1 MRLAWLSV
9 SIGGRGSVGLA
20 KSMAVA
26 WLLGA
31 GIAAT
36 VSGAAAQTG
45 RAELL
50 VVTTVQTEN
59 PTGLSLSLELRAV
72 SADGSS
78 ARTVLSGLPDG
89 GWVQFSPDRR
99 SFAFITNTKDLVI
112 VRVDGSGRNALAPS
126 VAAYAWSAGGKR
138 LAYAS
143 AGAHSQIYTI
153 GIDGSAPR
161 RLTSSARRRTDR
173 FHPFNT
179 LAWSSDGRRIA
190 FTSQRAD
197 WKGRPLAGQLFTINS
212 DGKGQKRLRGL
223 GNFVPEEPAWSP
235 TRQELAV
242 GGVVDAGVL
251 LVRPDRGSVGAVY
264 GTRCCVGV
272 SPTWS
277 PNGTRLAFFGGD
289 ASAGYAAGVAQPRR
303 SHATIFKHFAGAVF
317 APTWSRNG
325 AKLAFVGCNDRDVCW
340 LYVSDRDGHRI
351 ARVPDSQ
358 VRFVKALAWA
368 P

>member
-1 MRLAWLSV
+1 MEVAGTLSRRPLPPTLGRLAGSGWRMRRRVRTLRSTRSGSTDRHRGGCPV
-9 SIGGRGSVGLA
+9 ARAAGRIDFIRSIRWRGQVTGDGLRSPRNAPIGRGDRSPA
-20 KSMAVA
+20 SSSQSTRMARDR
-26 WLLGA
+26 
-31 GIAAT
+31 
-36 VSGAAAQTG
+36 SG
-45 RAELL
+45 
-50 VVTTVQTEN
+50 
-59 PTGLSLSLELRAV
+59 S
-72 SADGSS
+72 
-78 ARTVLSGLPDG
+78 G
-89 GWVQFSPDRR
+89 GWATSFRR
-99 SFAFITNTKDLVI
+99 SRL
-112 VRVDGSGRNALAPS
+112 GHQL
-126 VAAYAWSAGGKR
+126 GK
-138 LAYAS
+138 
-143 AGAHSQIYTI
+143 
-153 GIDGSAPR
+153 
-161 RLTSSARRRTDR
+161 
-173 FHPFNT
+173 NC
-179 LAWSSDGRRIA
+179 
-190 FTSQRAD
+190 
-197 WKGRPLAGQLFTINS
+197 
-212 DGKGQKRLRGL
+212 
-223 GNFVPEEPAWSP
+223 
-235 TRQELAV
+235 
-242 GGVVDAGVL
+242 GVVDAGVL